1 MRALAF
7 LPAALVIVACGDRR
21 QPSGP
26 GADAGPPQVDTI
38 AVVDTLGLEMGD
50 SCYVFGII
58 SDAATTPD
66 GGLVLLDR
74 VTGRVSLFDPENSF
88 VTSFGGKGEAP
99 DRFQWPLA
107 LAILADG
114 RIAVKDGMGGNV
126 ALFSEDGEFLRQIRG
141 DARIDLT
148 FRMEALGDSSWLTYG
163 CRSRMVEGSFRQ
175 GYEVRVEDPCAAT
188 TSQAIFSHTYVVGED
203 DFDFQPG
210 YLCVTSDPGGRI
222 YLHRMARGSYLIE
235 VLDSHGQPLDSVLS
249 DSVAIPL
256 EDAPL
261 FYSIPVATFSS
272 TDEEGNTVQRRGEN
286 PVNAPQVV
294 GLGVDSVGN
303 LWARRGTAYPP
314 VFDVF
319 SPEGDKLGEVV
330 AAGLADSS
338 FVRFH
343 TGPGGVIAWE
353 LSPEDYPKV
362 YRFGPR

>member
-1 MRALAF
+1 MRALALLIPAF
-7 LPAALVIVACGDRR
+7 LVMACDGGTDSAPAAGRDGL
-21 QPSGP
+21 PE
-26 GADAGPPQVDTI
+26 VDTI
-38 AVVDTLGLEMGD
+38 VVCDTLGLEMGD
-50 SCYVFGII
+50 SCYVFGYI

-66 GGLVLLDR
+66 GGVVLLDR

-99 DRFQWPLA
+99 DHFQWPLA
-107 LAILADG
+107 LAILGDG
-114 RIAVKDGMGGNV
+114 RIAVKDGMGGDV
-126 ALFSEDGEFLRQIRG
+126 ALFSADGEVLRRIRG

-163 CRSRMVEGSFRQ
+163 CPSRMAEGSFRQ
-175 GYEVRVEDPCAAT
+175 GYEVRVDDPDEAT
-188 TSQAIFSHTYVVGED
+188 EPTTVFSHTYVVGED

-210 YLCVTSDPGGRI
+210 YLCVTSDHDGRI

-235 VLDSHGQPLDSVLS
+235 VLDRDGAPIDSIVS
-249 DSVAIPL
+249 DSIEIPL

-272 TDEEGNTVQRRGEN
+272 TDGEGNTVRSRGEN
-286 PVNAPQVV
+286 PANAPQVA
-294 GLGVDSVGN
+294 GLGIDSAGN

-330 AAGLADSS
+330 ATGLADSS

-343 TGPGGVIAWE
+343 IGPGGVIAWD

-362 YRFGPR
+362 YRFEAR

>member
-7 LPAALVIVACGDRR
+7 LPAALLIMACGDGR

-26 GADAGPPQVDTI
+26 AADAGPPQVDTI
-38 AVVDTLGLEMGD
+38 AVVDTLGLEIGD
-50 SCYVFGII
+50 SCYVFGYI

-74 VTGRVSLFDPENSF
+74 VTGRVSVFDPENRF

-99 DRFQWPLA
+99 DHFQWPLA
-107 LAILADG
+107 LARLGNG
-114 RIAVKDGMGGNV
+114 RIAVKDGMGGDV
-126 ALFSEDGEFLRQIRG
+126 ALFSADGEFLRRIRG

-163 CRSRMVEGSFRQ
+163 CPSRMVEGSFRQ
-175 GYEVRVEDPCAAT
+175 GYEVRVDDPCDT
-188 TSQAIFSHTYVVGED
+188 TPPRTIFSHTYVVGED

-210 YLCVTSDPGGRI
+210 YLCVTSDPSGRI
-222 YLHRMARGSYLIE
+222 YMHRMARDSYLIE
-235 VLDSHGQPLDSVLS
+235 VMDRHGNPLDSIRS

-272 TDEEGNTVQRRGEN
+272 TDGEGNTVQSRGEN
-286 PVNAPQVV
+286 PANAPQVV
-294 GLGVDSVGN
+294 SLGVDSAGN
-303 LWARRGTAYPP
+303 LWARRGTAFPP
-314 VFDVF
+314 TFDIF
-319 SPEGDKLGEVV
+319 SPEGDRLREVV
-330 AAGLADSS
+330 AAGIADSS

-343 TGPGGVIAWE
+343 TGPGGVIAWD